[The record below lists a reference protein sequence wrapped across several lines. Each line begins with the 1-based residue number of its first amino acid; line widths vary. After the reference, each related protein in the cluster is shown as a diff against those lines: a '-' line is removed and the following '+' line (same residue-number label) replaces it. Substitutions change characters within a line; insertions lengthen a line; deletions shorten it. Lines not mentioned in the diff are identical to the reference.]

1 MSSALFVGNFL
12 SATLGNR
19 GVCEDV
25 TEGLRQRG
33 WRLVT
38 ASSRPGRA
46 ARFADMLATAWRKRR
61 SYAVAHVD
69 VFSGPS
75 FLWAE
80 AVCVLLTLLGRPYVL
95 TLHGG
100 NLPAFARRHPA
111 RVRRLLRSATAV
123 TTPSPYMVRRLKEYR
138 GDIDLLPNSVDL
150 RRFSFRHRPNPAPRL
165 IWLRAFHRDY
175 NPQLA
180 VEAVALLKAQFPAVR
195 LLMYGADRGDGS
207 LAAARQ
213 TARRLRVASHV
224 EIAGEAPFREA
235 PRRLGE
241 ADIFLNTTDYES
253 FGVSV
258 VEAAAAGLCIVST
271 SAGALPSIWSDRHD
285 ALLVPQRD
293 PAAMAAAVRAI
304 LSEPGLASLLSSNAR
319 KSAERFERESI
330 LTRWENLLNR
340 VSRMTPA

>member
-1 MSSALFVGNFL
+1 MTGALFVGNLL

-19 GVCEDV
+19 GVCEDL
-25 TEGLRQRG
+25 TEGLRRRG

-38 ASSRPGRA
+38 TSSRPGRV
-46 ARFADMLATAWRKRR
+46 ARLADMLATSWRKRR
-61 SYAVAHVD
+61 LYAVAHVD

-80 AVCVLLTLLGRPYVL
+80 AVCVLLRLIGRPYVL

-100 NLPAFARRHPA
+100 NLPAFAHLNPV
-111 RVRRLLRSATAV
+111 RVRRLLRSAAAV

-138 GDIDLLPNSVDL
+138 DDIELLPNAVDP
-150 RRFSFRHRPNPAPRL
+150 RQFSFRHRPNPGPKL
-165 IWLRAFHRDY
+165 IWLRAFHWDY

-180 VEAVALLKAQFPAVR
+180 VETVAVLKDQFPGVE

-207 LAAARQ
+207 LAATRQAAQRLGVAR
-213 TARRLRVASHV
+213 HV
-224 EIAGEAPFREA
+224 RISGAAPFSEV
-235 PRRLGE
+235 PRRLDE
-241 ADIFLNTTDYES
+241 ADIFLNTTDCES

-271 SAGALPSIWSDRHD
+271 NAGALPSIWSDGDD

-304 LSEPGLASLLSSNAR
+304 LVEPGLGGLLSSNAR
-319 KSAERFERESI
+319 RSAGRFERESI
-330 LTRWENLLNR
+330 LTRWEGLLNR
-340 VSRMTPA
+340 AGRMTPP